1 MNLPKLGFNIPA
13 RILSAVDFPIPFV
26 PTKPKTF
33 PGLGTGS
40 LQEIRKAKT
49 KCFVFER
56 HSGIKYSNTISNY
69 KFGKGKG
76 QCEFERR
83 I

>member
-13 RILSAVDFPIPFV
+13 RILSTVDFPILFV

-40 LQEIRKAKT
+40 LQEIMKA
-49 KCFVFER
+49 
-56 HSGIKYSNTISNY
+56 
-69 KFGKGKG
+69 
-76 QCEFERR
+76 
-83 I
+83 